1 MRFQNIPFRNG
12 VRERRIM
19 RRKELTGDAGTDDDD
34 GGARG
39 RIHHAVKSV
48 RLRSERER
56 ERERERAY
64 SVSVFFVL

>member
-1 MRFQNIPFRNG
+1 
-12 VRERRIM
+12 M